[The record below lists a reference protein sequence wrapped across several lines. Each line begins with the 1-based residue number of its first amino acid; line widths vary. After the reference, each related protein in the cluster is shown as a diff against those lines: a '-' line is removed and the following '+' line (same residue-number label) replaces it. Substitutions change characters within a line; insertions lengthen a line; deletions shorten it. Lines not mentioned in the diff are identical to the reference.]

1 MEITEIKERL
11 TLSEVLKHYSLKPD
25 KNLRLNCPFHE
36 DKTPSL
42 QVYYKTHTAYCFS
55 SNCKTHGKSIDVI
68 DFVMHKESCTKAEA
82 INKAIEILGGDSTTA
97 ISNNNSPTNPP
108 QSNKAIISREQF
120 LANMFTYFKNA
131 VHNSPPAKEYLQNR
145 NLDFKKIEVGYNA
158 GQFHHGAR
166 REESLIN
173 QCLQYGLL
181 IDKNLTARTGEK
193 AYQPFGKWCVCFA
206 LRNTHNHITGL
217 YFRSTLNDKES
228 KHFYLKERSGLYPH
242 YPNPRTKKLILT
254 EAIIDGATLLMNDEI
269 TKDYE
274 ILSCYGTNGLTEEH
288 AGAVS
293 QLKELEEIIF
303 FFDGD
308 KAGKEAISKYGKALQ
323 ELLPQIK
330 ITEVK
335 TPEGEDINSLVQGH
349 EQAIL
354 NHLINERT
362 VFIFSNEVLAVE
374 NKSAEIPVKSIPKEE
389 APKQENNEYHLNT
402 NNPNN
407 IFFNGIGANYTI
419 KGGLK
424 PQLDSLKISLQIIH
438 KTTKQDY
445 RVKIDLYDYKQ
456 IQSTSDTTAELLQ
469 IRKDSIEK
477 DLQLL
482 THLLEN
488 YRETYLQNQPQH
500 HSKRIKIQVTEA
512 TARQCIEFMKKKNLI
527 ENFKTLIGKAGV
539 TGEENNRI
547 FLFVTATSYKMK
559 DTLHALIQGSSGSGK
574 TRLLKIISLLMP
586 PEDMKRFTRVTEN
599 SFYNYGEYDLVNL
612 FLCFEDIDGLE
623 EKALLALRELQSNDI
638 LISST
643 SQKQENGHIQSG
655 ERIVRGPIA
664 SIACTTK
671 GDYYEDNV
679 SRCFVIAVDESK
691 EQTKKIIEYQNKK
704 YAGEINEKEEQKV
717 IEFVQNCI
725 RLLKPYEVINPYANK
740 IQLPEDAH
748 KIRRLNEMYQ
758 SIVKQITTINQYQRK
773 QDSQG
778 RLITEKEDLIAACDI
793 LFESIILKVDEL
805 DGSLRQFYEKL
816 KAFVEKKGK
825 DYEFNR
831 FEVMTATGIKKTQQH
846 FYINKLVQLEYLKQF
861 GFANKGFKYKIA
873 YWDNI
878 QQVRAKI
885 KDYLSNQLQQL

>member
-1 MEITEIKERL
+1 MEIAEIKTRL
-11 TLSEVLKHYSLKPD
+11 TLATVLAYYSLKPD
-25 KNLRLNCPFHE
+25 KNLRLVCPFHE

-42 QVYYKTHTAYCFS
+42 QVYYKTHTCYCFS

-68 DFVMHKESCTKAEA
+68 DFILYKENCTKAEA
-82 INKAIEILGGDSTTA
+82 IKKAIEILGGEASTTV
-97 ISNNNSPTNPP
+97 SNPNPAP
-108 QSNKAIISREQF
+108 VKPLVGREQF
-120 LANMFTYFKNA
+120 LANMFTYFRNA
-131 VHNSPPAKEYLQNR
+131 VHNSPPAKDYLQNR

-166 REESLIN
+166 KEESLIN
-173 QCLQYGLL
+173 QCLENGLL
-181 IDKNLTARTGEK
+181 IDKNLVARTGEK
-193 AYQPFGKWCVCFA
+193 AYQPFGKWCIVFA
-206 LRNTHNHITGL
+206 LRNPHNQITGL
-217 YFRSTLNDKES
+217 YFRSTLNEKES
-228 KHFYLKERSGLYPH
+228 KHFYLKDRAGLYPN
-242 YPNPRTKKLILT
+242 YPSTHTKKIILT
-254 EAIIDGATLLMNDEI
+254 EAIIDTATLLSSEEI
-269 TKDYE
+269 INQYSV
-274 ILSCYGTNGLTEEH
+274 LACYGTNGLTEEH
-288 AGAVS
+288 SKAITA
-293 QLKELEEIIF
+293 LKELEEIIF

-308 KAGKEAISKYGKALQ
+308 KAGKEAVNKYGAMFKEQ
-323 ELLPQIK
+323 LPQVK
-330 ITEVK
+330 ISVVN
-335 TPEGEDINSLVQGH
+335 TPNDEDVNSLVQGH
-349 EQAIL
+349 EAEIL
-354 NHLINERT
+354 NHLINERIP
-362 VFIFSNEVLAVE
+362 FIFSTEKLPTE
-374 NKSAEIPVKSIPKEE
+374 NKSAEIPVKSIAVEEPQKEE
-389 APKQENNEYHLNT
+389 NKDYHLNT
-402 NNPNN
+402 ANPNN
-407 IFFNGIGANYTI
+407 IFFTGIAGNYTVR
-419 KGGLK
+419 GGIK

-438 KTTKQDY
+438 KSTKQDY

-456 IQSTSDTTAELLQ
+456 IQSTADTTAELLNL
-469 IRKDSIEK
+469 RKDQVEK

-488 YRETYLQNQPQH
+488 YRETQLQNHPQR
-500 HSKRIKIQVTEA
+500 SRNKILIQAPES
-512 TARQCIEFMKKKNLI
+512 TARQCIEFMKRKNLI
-527 ENFKTLIGKAGV
+527 ENFKTLIGKSGV
-539 TGEENNRI
+539 VGEENNRI

-586 PEDMKRFTRVTEN
+586 QEDMKRFTRVTEN

-664 SIACTTK
+664 SLSCTTK
-671 GDYYEDNV
+671 GDYYEDNI

-691 EQTKKIIEYQNKK
+691 EQTKKIINYQNEVS
-704 YAGEINEKEEQKV
+704 AGLVDKKEEEKT
-717 IEFVQNCI
+717 IDFVQNCV
-725 RLLKPYEVINPYANK
+725 RLLKPYEVINPFANK

-758 SIVKQITTINQYQRK
+758 SIVKQITIINQYQRK
-773 QDSQG
+773 TDSQG
-778 RLITEKEDLIAACDI
+778 RLITEKEDLQTACEI

-805 DGSLRQFYEKL
+805 DGSLRQFYEQL
-816 KAFVEKKGK
+816 KTFVEKKGK
-825 DYEFNR
+825 EYEFNR
-831 FEVMTATGIKKTQQH
+831 FEVMTATGVKKTQQH

-885 KDYLSNQLQQL
+885 KDFLNNQLDKL